1 VRLPVPRAIERLGA
15 LQAQW
20 PPSPYVALWSRLEGF
35 RKEQLM
41 RAVERRA
48 VVKATLMR
56 ETLHLVSSADY
67 LAYAG
72 LFAAARAARIEAVL
86 AKEPSDVDVD
96 ELASELV
103 RHATLEPRSRPE
115 LLDHIGRPRLGREP
129 RPWHE
134 WHLLTAKAGLVHTPE
149 GSAWRHRTGG
159 SAYVPAAAWLG
170 ADGEAGDDARRN
182 LVRRY
187 LAAYGPASRVD
198 VAQWTGLSISAL
210 EPAVSDPALRRFR
223 DERGRELLDLTRGP
237 LPEPRA
243 SVPVRFLPPFEN
255 CLLAHADR
263 NRILRDEHRPIVI
276 RGGDVRPT
284 FLVDG
289 FVAGAWKLVDRRV
302 ELEPFDRLALSVRR
316 ELDREARALAAF
328 YA

>member
-1 VRLPVPRAIERLGA
+1 
-15 LQAQW
+15 
-20 PPSPYVALWSRLEGF
+20 VALWSRIDGF

-56 ETLHLVSSADY
+56 ETLHLVSASDY

-72 LFAAARAARIEAVL
+72 LFTSARAARIERVL
-86 AKEPSDVDVD
+86 AKEVSEVDVD
-96 ELASELV
+96 ELARELV
-103 RHATLEPRSRPE
+103 RHATAKPRSRPE
-115 LLDHIGRPRLGREP
+115 LLDLLGRPRLGREP

-134 WHLLTAKAGLVHTPE
+134 WHVLTAKAGLVHTPS

-159 SAYVPAAAWLG
+159 SRYAPAAWWLG
-170 ADGEAGDDARRN
+170 ADGRSDDDARRH

-187 LAAYGPASRVD
+187 LAAYGPASRAD
-198 VAQWTGLSISAL
+198 VAQWTGLAVGAL
-210 EPAVSDPALRRFR
+210 EPAFSDRALALFR
-223 DERGRELLDLTRGP
+223 DEQGRELLDVPRAP
-237 LPEPRA
+237 LPSPDTVA
-243 SVPVRFLPPFEN
+243 PVRFLPPFEN

-263 NRILRDEHRPIVI
+263 TRILSDEHRKLVI

-289 FVAGAWKLVDRRV
+289 VVVGTWNLADRV
-302 ELEPFDRLALSVRR
+302 IELEPFEPLTHSVRR
-316 ELDREARALAAF
+316 ELEREARALAAL
-328 YA
+328 YG

>member
-20 PPSPYVALWSRLEGF
+20 PPSPYIALWSRIDGF

-56 ETLHLVSSADY
+56 ETLHLVSSSDY

-72 LFAAARAARIEAVL
+72 LFTSARTARIERVL
-86 AKEPSDVDVD
+86 AKEASEVDVD
-96 ELASELV
+96 ELARELV
-103 RHATLEPRSRPE
+103 RHATAKPRSRPE
-115 LLDHIGRPRLGREP
+115 LLDLLGRPRLGREP

-134 WHLLTAKAGLVHTPE
+134 WHVLTAKAGLVHTPS

-159 SAYVPAAAWLG
+159 SRYAPAASWLG
-170 ADGEAGDDARRN
+170 ADGRSDDDARRH

-187 LAAYGPASRVD
+187 LAAYGPASRAD
-198 VAQWTGLSISAL
+198 VAQWTGLAIGAL
-210 EPAVSDPALRRFR
+210 EPAFSDRALALFR
-223 DERGRELLDLTRGP
+223 DEQGRELLDVPRAP
-237 LPEPRA
+237 LPSPDTVA
-243 SVPVRFLPPFEN
+243 PVRFLPPFEN

-263 NRILRDEHRPIVI
+263 NRILSDEHRKLVI

-284 FLVDG
+284 LLVDG
-289 FVAGAWKLVDRRV
+289 VVVGTWNLVDGV
-302 ELEPFDRLALSVRR
+302 MELEPFEPLTRSIRR
-316 ELDREARALAAF
+316 ELEREARALAAF
-328 YA
+328 YG